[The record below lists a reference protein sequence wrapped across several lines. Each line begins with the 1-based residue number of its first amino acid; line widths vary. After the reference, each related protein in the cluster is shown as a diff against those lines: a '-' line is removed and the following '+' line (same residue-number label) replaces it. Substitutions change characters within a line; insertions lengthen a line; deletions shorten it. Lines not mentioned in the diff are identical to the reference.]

1 MKFKTLLIVGALVSL
16 NVYADETKEDPVT
29 EVGVVK
35 ITWQGVDDFRDV
47 KAVGD
52 IQSRYELRT
61 FETLTKNLN
70 KTVTKNFQ
78 PDQKLEMVVTDVDLA
93 GDVRPT
99 FGATSND
106 IRVVK
111 DIYPPRLTFSYKVL
125 EGDKV
130 IVAGDEKLRDL
141 GFMQTVGVTNDKPLR
156 YETKMLDEWLKNS
169 VIPKL

>member
-16 NVYADETKEDPVT
+16 NVNAEEAKEDPVT
-29 EVGVVK
+29 EDGVVK
-35 ITWQGVDDFRDV
+35 ITWQGADKFRDV
-47 KAVGD
+47 KATSD

-70 KTVTKNFQ
+70 KTATKSFQ
-78 PDQKLEMVVTDVDLA
+78 SNQKLEMVVTNVDLA

-111 DIYPPRLTFSYKVL
+111 DIYPPSLTFSYKVL
-125 EGDKV
+125 EDDKV
-130 IVAGDEKLRDL
+130 IVAGDEKLRDI
-141 GFMQTVGVTNDKPLR
+141 GFMQTVGVINDKPLR
-156 YETKMLDEWLKNS
+156 YETRMLDEWLKKS